1 MQIFD
6 FFRLPVGYYF
16 TKALAGEQLQL
27 LALKIMESV
36 EEAGF
41 KVVRLGDNHRSNSKF
56 FSNLSGGPIKPVVE

>member
-1 MQIFD
+1 M
-6 FFRLPVGYYF
+6 GYYF

-27 LALKIMESV
+27 LALKVMESV

-41 KVVRLGDNHRSNSKF
+41 KVVRLVGDNHRSNSKF